1 MYKMETE
8 RFGEIDI
15 DEEKIFDFKNGILAF
30 EESKKFIILNSRK
43 ESFFWLQSVDDPKL
57 SLPCINPDI
66 IAENYEVNLSDE
78 QFAEINVDENSEMIV
93 LCVVRIPENI
103 RESTVNLIAPIII
116 NATAKQGMQV
126 VMENT
131 DYNVRHRL
139 FE

>member
-8 RFGEIDI
+8 RFGEIDV

-103 RESTVNLIAPIII
+103 RESTVNLIAPVII

>member
-1 MYKMETE
+1 MYKMETG
-8 RFGEIDI
+8 RFGEIDV

-30 EESKKFIILNSRK
+30 EESKKFIILNSAK